1 MKKIL
6 ILNKKII
13 IMLKNNK
20 NIIIGEIDIY
30 YDYINEDIAIIN
42 SFENYKREHKWIG
55 DKEDD

>member
-6 ILNKKII
+6 ILKKKII
-13 IMLKNNK
+13 IILKNNK
-20 NIIIGEIDIY
+20 NIIIGEIDTY

-42 SFENYKREHKWIG
+42 SFDNYKREHKWIG